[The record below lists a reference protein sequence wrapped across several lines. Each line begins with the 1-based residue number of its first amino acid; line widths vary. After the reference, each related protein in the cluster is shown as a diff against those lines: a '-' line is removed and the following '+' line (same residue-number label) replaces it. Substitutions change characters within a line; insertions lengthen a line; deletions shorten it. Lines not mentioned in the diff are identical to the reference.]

1 MPAGEELSANG
12 SSANGGRGGGG
23 QAAPGRRRTPWP
35 LAVVA
40 ALFVV
45 VPFLTW
51 YWTWFG
57 RSLSDEELT
66 KFLTD
71 GNPRHAQHAMSQLA
85 DRISEERDG
94 AAARRWGA
102 QVVALASS
110 PVADVRMTAA
120 WLMGVE
126 HRSEE
131 FHAALLKLIEDGEPI
146 VRRNAALA
154 LVRFGDDRCRPELL
168 AMLRPYAVR
177 AEAGGAA
184 MTALSVGTPVKRE
197 SLLVRYRT
205 AEGATAEVRSPVPG
219 RVEKSNVREGKR
231 FEAGAELFQIAPD
244 AVQVH
249 DALLGLYYF
258 GRPEDLP
265 DIDRERPGGAAT
277 RARRP
282 AAVRAKAVRAHLFT
296 RRHRVGKASGRRRRP

>member
-1 MPAGEELSANG
+1 MSANG
-12 SSANGGRGGGG
+12 FNANGGRGGG
-23 QAAPGRRRTPWP
+23 AENRPPSGRRRTPWP

-40 ALFVV
+40 ALFIV

-57 RSLSDEELT
+57 RSLSDEEMA

-85 DRISEERDG
+85 DRLTKDG
-94 AAARRWGA
+94 NDSAVRRWSR

-126 HRSEE
+126 HKSEE
-131 FHAALLKLIEDGEPI
+131 FHAALLKLVEDGEPI

-154 LVRFGDDRCRPELL
+154 LVRFGDERCRPELL

-177 AEAGGAA
+177 AATGGTA
-184 MTALSVGTPVKRE
+184 MTALSAGTPVKRE

-219 RVEKSNVREGKR
+219 RVERAGVREGEK
-231 FEAGAELFQIAPD
+231 FEAGAELFHIAPD
-244 AVQVH
+244 AEQVR

-265 DIDRERPGGAAT
+265 EIEPYERGVEHMTDDVKRQASMT
-277 RARRP
+277 
-282 AAVRAKAVRAHLFT
+282 AKEIKSR
-296 RRHRVGKASGRRRRP
+296 KPS